1 MFLFFFFKTV
11 KYDKWLFREAKLS
24 GSEMLTCSGITRNPG
39 VAERTNST
47 KVTFGGIPPPG
58 TQTCLRVGDG
68 SETLSHLLT
77 QPPSWLWGRMET
89 G

>member
-11 KYDKWLFREAKLS
+11 KYDKWLFREAKRS

-47 KVTFGGIPPPG
+47 KVTFEGIPPR
-58 TQTCLRVGDG
+58 TQTRLRMGDG
-68 SETLSHLLT
+68 SETLSRLLT